1 LNALNGSGYG
11 SGIGTGA
18 GGGIG
23 GGKGLGV
30 GPGSGGGSGG
40 GAYRPGGGVTN
51 PVAIYKPEPQ
61 YSEEARKAKWQGA
74 VLLSLVVDE
83 SGNPID
89 IKVIRPLGL
98 GLDEMAIQAVSQ
110 WKFKPGT
117 LNGKPVKVQAQIEV
131 TFRLL

>member
-1 LNALNGSGYG
+1 M
-11 SGIGTGA
+11 
-18 GGGIG
+18 
-23 GGKGLGV
+23 
-30 GPGSGGGSGG
+30 
-40 GAYRPGGGVTN
+40 
-51 PVAIYKPEPQ
+51 
-61 YSEEARKAKWQGA
+61 
-74 VLLSLVVDE
+74 LLSLVVDE

-98 GLDEMAIQAVSQ
+98 GLDEMAIKAVSQ